1 VAAQNTG
8 LKMAILFT
16 LLMTDDYDETANDT
30 SGGGMATATA
40 NGNAT
45 ANGTR
50 RHCTPAQKI
59 RSSSEILFATNLKMP
74 VHRLN
79 MQPTRVSAL
88 ISIWRTP
95 LPHRAPLRENLISK
109 IMYFRNAG
117 GRG

>member
-74 VHRLN
+74 EHRLN

-95 LPHRAPLRENLISK
+95 LSHRAPLRENLISK
-109 IMYFRNAG
+109 IIYFRNAG